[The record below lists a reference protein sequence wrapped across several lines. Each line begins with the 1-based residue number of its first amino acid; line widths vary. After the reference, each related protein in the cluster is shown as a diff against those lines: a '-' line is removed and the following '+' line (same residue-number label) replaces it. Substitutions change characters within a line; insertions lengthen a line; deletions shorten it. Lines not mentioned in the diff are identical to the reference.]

1 MPALMADLRGHID
14 PVGGVA
20 GDMLAAAL
28 VEALPE
34 LEGAMRADV
43 AAVAPD
49 DLVVLVIERRPTGA
63 LMGTRFEVFP
73 RPSAASLPAGYP
85 EFRSRIAAA
94 ALHPAVRDLA
104 LSILEHLAKAEA
116 AVHGVSL
123 DEVHF
128 HEIADWDTLVD
139 AIAVA
144 SLAVRAGVS
153 SWTVGSLP
161 RGGGLVSTA
170 HGLLPVP
177 APATQR
183 LLSGFAW
190 HDDGIGGE
198 RVTPTGAAIL
208 RALVVDPSA
217 RAPAGRLAG
226 HGYGVGRRTMGNL
239 PNVVRVSLYAAD
251 EAARDGRVAV
261 ISFEVDDMTGEELA
275 VAAERLRAECGVF
288 DLSLVSLAGKK
299 GRPATGFRLL
309 VDPAAADGIGQ
320 LCLDETSTLGLRIR
334 EERRL
339 ILSRS
344 SRQVQAEGS
353 PWPVKSAVRPDGTTT
368 AKVESDALH
377 HVPSLAERRR
387 LARLLEREPEKGT
400 GR

>member
-1 MPALMADLRGHID
+1 MPELNGHIE

-20 GDMLAAAL
+20 GDMVAAAL

-43 AAVAPD
+43 AAVAPED
-49 DLVVLVIERRPTGA
+49 MVTLAIERRTTGA
-63 LMGTRFEVFP
+63 LAATSFEV
-73 RPSAASLPAGYP
+73 RPGPVAGLPSGYTA
-85 EFRSRIAAA
+85 FRARIAEAP
-94 ALHPAVRDLA
+94 LDPRVRDLA
-104 LSILEHLAKAEA
+104 LSILQHLAKAEA
-116 AVHGVSL
+116 AVHGVLL

-139 AIAVA
+139 ATAVA

-161 RGGGLVSTA
+161 RGSGLVRTA

-177 APATQR
+177 APATQC

-208 RALVVDPSA
+208 RALVSDPGA
-217 RAPAGRLAG
+217 PAPAGRLAG
-226 HGYGVGRRTMGNL
+226 HGYGAGRRRIAEL
-239 PNVVRVSLYAAD
+239 PNVVRVSLYARD
-251 EAARDGRVAV
+251 EAAREGRVAV
-261 ISFEVDDMTGEELA
+261 ISFEVDDMTGEEIS
-275 VAAERLRAECGVF
+275 VAAERLRGVAGVH
-288 DLSLVSLAGKK
+288 DLSLASLLAKK

-309 VDPAAADGIGQ
+309 VDPDAVEEVGRRCFG
-320 LCLDETSTLGLRIR
+320 ETSTLGLRIR

-339 ILSRS
+339 VLPRGSRP
-344 SRQVQAEGS
+344 VEAEGAE
-353 PWPVKSAVRPDGTTT
+353 WPVKSAVRPDGTTT
-368 AKVESDALH
+368 AKVESDALQ
-377 HVPSLAERRR
+377 PLAGLAERRR
-387 LARLLEREPEKGT
+387 LARLLESEPEQGP
-400 GR
+400 RR